1 MTSRKKFDK
10 SEAKAEKK
18 AAKNQ
23 LKRQKKSSLGSTT
36 RGSSAAVRYA
46 EFVRG
51 CLYVLT
57 GISLIVA
64 LVLGQRGAVMSLD
77 DVIDSLFAANAG
89 KILLALIGVALLI
102 YGGKH
107 LRIVR

>member
-1 MTSRKKFDK
+1 MTSRKKLEK
-10 SEAKAEKK
+10 SQSKTEKK
-18 AAKNQ
+18 AAKNH
-23 LKRQKKSSLGSTT
+23 LKLQKKSPGSASSN
-36 RGSSAAVRYA
+36 RPSAAIRYA
-46 EFVRG
+46 EIVRG

-64 LVLGQRGAVMSLD
+64 LILGQRGAVMSLD

-89 KILLALIGVALLI
+89 KMLLALIGVALLI

-107 LRIVR
+107 LRLVR